1 MPSERFLAFQARI
14 AAQREARI
22 EEVRLAQ
29 LAADE
34 ATQAEI
40 QQPTSSVVS
49 ADVVQAAGDDPV
61 VVVEENLAENAEG
74 GVDVAI
80 LEPSGEPTGNVVVE
94 NGFAV
99 ESEIPAAPQAPVVEA
114 APAAP
119 VVDAAPEAEAQQP
132 SSSVVSADVVQ
143 AAGGDPVAVVEEN
156 LAENAEGG
164 ADVAILEPTGE
175 PTGNVVV
182 ENGFVVEIETPAPEA
197 PIVDGLVLDG
207 GAGRDRLR
215 GDDGD
220 DIITGNAGRD
230 RLFGED
236 GDDVLAG
243 GTGNDFLD
251 GGAGNDTFI
260 FNEGD
265 GFDRISNFDLL
276 GDDVLQIDI
285 DGINSLDDFLGALT
299 STRDAGQAV
308 SATFD
313 FGGGDR
319 LNLVLDSVENLTA
332 EDFIFG

>member
-14 AAQREARI
+14 AAQREARL
-22 EEVRLAQ
+22 EEARLAQ

-34 ATQAEI
+34 AVQAEV
-40 QQPTSSVVS
+40 QQPSSLVVS
-49 ADVVQAAGDDPV
+49 AEVVQAAGADPV

-74 GVDVAI
+74 GA
-80 LEPSGEPTGNVVVE
+80 
-94 NGFAV
+94 
-99 ESEIPAAPQAPVVEA
+99 
-114 APAAP
+114 
-119 VVDAAPEAEAQQP
+119 DA
-132 SSSVVSADVVQ
+132 
-143 AAGGDPVAVVEEN
+143 
-156 LAENAEGG
+156 
-164 ADVAILEPTGE
+164 AILEPTGE
-175 PTGNVVV
+175 PTGNVVI
-182 ENGFVVEIETPAPEA
+182 ENGFVVETETPAAPEA
-197 PIVDGLVLDG
+197 PVVDGLVLEG

-215 GDDGD
+215 GDDGN

-265 GFDRISNFDLL
+265 GFDRIRNFDLR
-276 GDDVLQIDI
+276 GDDTLQIDI
-285 DGINSLDDFLGALT
+285 DGIDSLDDFLGALT

-319 LNLVLDSVENLTA
+319 LNILLESVESLTA